1 MELFFVTII
10 GACVGAIVRYI
21 LPKRDTYGVLLL
33 PAVGAA
39 VTAIVW
45 VALVWVGL
53 TFDGTWIWVAS
64 IGAGVIAAFATALV
78 LPRKRIESDARKLAE
93 LSGGRA

>member
-1 MELFFVTII
+1 MELLFVTVI
-10 GACVGAIVRYI
+10 GASLATIVRYL
-21 LPKRDTYGVLLL
+21 LPSRGMYGMALL

-39 VTAIVW
+39 VTATVW

-64 IGAGVIAAFATALV
+64 LIAGVGAAVATAIM
-78 LPRKRIESDARKLAE
+78 LPRYREAADV
-93 LSGGRA
+93 RAFEALTRGN

>member
-1 MELFFVTII
+1 MELLFVTVI
-10 GACVGAIVRYI
+10 GASLATIVRYL
-21 LPKRDTYGVLLL
+21 LPSRGMYGMALL

-39 VTAIVW
+39 VTATVW

-64 IGAGVIAAFATALV
+64 LLAGVGAAVATAV
-78 LPRKRIESDARKLAE
+78 MLPRYREAADVRAFE
-93 LSGGRA
+93 TLSRGN

>member
-10 GACVGAIVRYI
+10 GACLGAIVRYA
-21 LPKRDTYGVLLL
+21 LPKRDTYGALLL

-64 IGAGVIAAFATALV
+64 IGAGVLASLLTAIL
-78 LPRKRIESDARKLAE
+78 LPRRRAETDARMLAE